1 MTPNKDQVY
10 GHSVTI
16 IRVMSGKPVMR
27 LDEMSLELISM
38 GTKGLCYFQDEN
50 DGRAAL
56 ARQLLLYM
64 DRGNNTSM
72 GL

>member
-1 MTPNKDQVY
+1 
-10 GHSVTI
+10 
-16 IRVMSGKPVMR
+16 MR